1 MQQGYTVAVV
11 GATGLVGQTMLAILE
26 ERQFPVLRLVPI
38 ASARSAGK
46 AVSFQG
52 QQVPIQPLTDT
63 AFDSVDFALFSAGGD
78 VSRQWAPIAAAHGAI
93 VIDNSSA
100 WRMDPEVPLC
110 VPEVNLDSALN
121 PPRGIIAN
129 PNCSTIQLVLAL
141 KPIHDAV
148 GIERVVVSTYQAA
161 SGAGAKAVQAL
172 NAQLEQSLRGE
183 VIEPGVLGGTLA
195 GNLLMTWKADPN
207 GYHEEELKL
216 IRETRKILGDQ
227 SIQVSPTSVRVPVE
241 TGHSESVNLTTRRPI
256 TVAEVR
262 ELLSKAPG
270 IELVDDFQQGIYPT
284 PLQVAGKDNV
294 LVGRLREDLG
304 NPGGLQ
310 MWIVGDNLRKGAALN
325 AVQIAEGLARA
336 PR

>member
-52 QQVPIQPLTDT
+52 RQVPIQSLNEA
-63 AFDSVDFALFSAGGD
+63 AFDGVDFALFSAGGD
-78 VSRQWAPIAAAHGAI
+78 VSRQWAPIAAARGAI

-110 VPEVNLDSALN
+110 VPEVNLDSALK
-121 PPRGIIAN
+121 PARGIIAN

-183 VIEPGVLGGTLA
+183 AIEPGVLGGTLA

-256 TVAEVR
+256 TVAAVR

-270 IELVDDFQQGIYPT
+270 IELVDDFQNGVYPT

-336 PR
+336 S